1 MSKLCKRSSRRSSTI
16 RWRFYDASIL
26 GVSLLI
32 TPELELDES
41 IPDYLNWLLK
51 TKGLKIEKI
60 EKSDDKIEPYN
71 ESMDII
77 KIRELQETKELL
89 VRLTNQ
95 LFNKI
100 ESLEKKKESENQK
113 IKTKEKVQ
121 SESLEKKKESKIVF
135 SDLSWYREK
144 LYSKKS

>member
-1 MSKLCKRSSRRSSTI
+1 MSKLCKRSSHRSFTTDGDSMMHPLT
-16 RWRFYDASIL
+16 
-26 GVSLLI
+26 

-41 IPDYLNWLLK
+41 VPDYVNWLLK

-71 ESMDII
+71 ESMDI

-95 LFNKI
+95 MFNKI

-113 IKTKEKVQ
+113 IKTKKKVQ
-121 SESLEKKKESKIVF
+121 SKSLEKKKESKFVF

-144 LYSKKS
+144 LNSKKP

>member
-1 MSKLCKRSSRRSSTI
+1 MSKLCKRSSHRSSTT
-16 RWRFYDASIL
+16 DGDSMMHPL
-26 GVSLLI
+26 T

-41 IPDYLNWLLK
+41 VPDYVNWLLK

-71 ESMDII
+71 ESMDITI
-77 KIRELQETKELL
+77 SELQETKELL

-95 LFNKI
+95 MFNKI

-113 IKTKEKVQ
+113 IKTKKKVQ
-121 SESLEKKKESKIVF
+121 SKRLEKKKESKIVF

-144 LYSKKS
+144 LNSKKS

>member
-51 TKGLKIEKI
+51 TKGLKTEKI
-60 EKSDDKIEPYN
+60 EKSDDKIESYN
-71 ESMDII
+71 ESMDI
-77 KIRELQETKELL
+77 KIHELQETKELL

-95 LFNKI
+95 LFTKI
-100 ESLEKKKESENQK
+100 ESLEKKEGFENQK

-121 SESLEKKKESKIVF
+121 SESLEKKEESKMVF

-144 LYSKKS
+144 LNSKKS

>member
-1 MSKLCKRSSRRSSTI
+1 M
-16 RWRFYDASIL
+16 
-26 GVSLLI
+26 GLLT

-41 IPDYLNWLLK
+41 VPDYVNWLLK

-71 ESMDII
+71 ESMDI

-95 LFNKI
+95 MFNKI
-100 ESLEKKKESENQK
+100 ESLEKKKKSENQK
-113 IKTKEKVQ
+113 IKTKKKVQ
-121 SESLEKKKESKIVF
+121 SKSLEKKKESKFVF
-135 SDLSWYREK
+135 SDITWYREK
-144 LYSKKS
+144 LNSEKP

>member
-1 MSKLCKRSSRRSSTI
+1 
-16 RWRFYDASIL
+16 
-26 GVSLLI
+26 LI
-32 TPELELDES
+32 TPKLELDES
-41 IPDYLNWLLK
+41 IPDYVNWLLK

-60 EKSDDKIEPYN
+60 EKSDDKTKQYN
-71 ESMDII
+71 ESMDI
-77 KIRELQETKELL
+77 KISELQETKELL

-100 ESLEKKKESENQK
+100 ETLEKKEESENQK

-121 SESLEKKKESKIVF
+121 SESLEKKEVSKIVF

-144 LYSKKS
+144 LNSKKS

>member
-1 MSKLCKRSSRRSSTI
+1 M
-16 RWRFYDASIL
+16 
-26 GVSLLI
+26 I

-41 IPDYLNWLLK
+41 IPDYVNWLLK
-51 TKGLKIEKI
+51 TKGLKIEK
-60 EKSDDKIEPYN
+60 SDDKTKQYN
-71 ESMDII
+71 ESMDI
-77 KIRELQETKELL
+77 KISELQETKELL

-100 ESLEKKKESENQK
+100 ETLEKKEESENQK

-121 SESLEKKKESKIVF
+121 SKSLEKKKVSKIVF

-144 LYSKKS
+144 LNSKKS

>member
-1 MSKLCKRSSRRSSTI
+1 M
-16 RWRFYDASIL
+16 
-26 GVSLLI
+26 I

-51 TKGLKIEKI
+51 TKGLKTEKI
-60 EKSDDKIEPYN
+60 EKSDDKIESYN
-71 ESMDII
+71 ESMDI
-77 KIRELQETKELL
+77 KIHELQETKELL

-100 ESLEKKKESENQK
+100 ESLEKKEGFENQK

-121 SESLEKKKESKIVF
+121 SESLEKKEESKMVF

-144 LYSKKS
+144 LNSKKS

>member
-1 MSKLCKRSSRRSSTI
+1 M
-16 RWRFYDASIL
+16 
-26 GVSLLI
+26 I

-41 IPDYLNWLLK
+41 IPDYLDWLLK
-51 TKGLKIEKI
+51 TKGLKI

-71 ESMDII
+71 ESMDI
-77 KIRELQETKELL
+77 KIHELQETKELL

-100 ESLEKKKESENQK
+100 ESLEKKEESENQK

-121 SESLEKKKESKIVF
+121 SESLEKKEESKMVF

-144 LYSKKS
+144 LNSKKS

>member
-1 MSKLCKRSSRRSSTI
+1 M
-16 RWRFYDASIL
+16 
-26 GVSLLI
+26 I

-41 IPDYLNWLLK
+41 IPDYVNWLLK

-60 EKSDDKIEPYN
+60 EKSDDKTKQDN
-71 ESMDII
+71 ESMDI
-77 KIRELQETKELL
+77 KISELQETKELL

-95 LFNKI
+95 LFTKI
-100 ESLEKKKESENQK
+100 ETLEKKEESENQE

-121 SESLEKKKESKIVF
+121 SESLEKKKVSKIVF

-144 LYSKKS
+144 LNSKKS

>member
-1 MSKLCKRSSRRSSTI
+1 MSKLCKRSSHCSSTI

-51 TKGLKIEKI
+51 TKGLKTEKI
-60 EKSDDKIEPYN
+60 EKSDDKIESYN
-71 ESMDII
+71 ESMDI
-77 KIRELQETKELL
+77 KIHELQETKELL

-95 LFNKI
+95 LFTKI
-100 ESLEKKKESENQK
+100 ESLEKKEGFENQK

-121 SESLEKKKESKIVF
+121 SESLEKKEESKIVF

-144 LYSKKS
+144 LNSKKP

>member
-1 MSKLCKRSSRRSSTI
+1 MSKLCKRSSRRSSTF
-16 RWRFYDASIL
+16 RWRFYDASVL
-26 GVSLLI
+26 GVSLLT

-41 IPDYLNWLLK
+41 VPDYVNWLLK

-71 ESMDII
+71 ESMDI

-95 LFNKI
+95 MFNKI
-100 ESLEKKKESENQK
+100 ESLEKKEESENQK

-121 SESLEKKKESKIVF
+121 SESLEKKEESKIVF